1 MQIVGALPPPTV
13 NIHIL
18 QRRVLPVGLQPTPE
32 TERVSNRLR
41 LERTLTP
48 TTSAAQ
54 ATPVTSQPT
63 STIAALQRQL
73 FEFGLR
79 IVTGAFSRLVTDV
92 LGLSPAVP
100 APPVMEQSVVD
111 GGQEAMSPTA
121 AISSPQTPTVVPIPV
136 ATASSANQPMAEEI
150 LPQVL
155 TQTAQASPALTGT
168 LAHINPKNVQAVV
181 IPPLTLAQAPE
192 VTPIPPIIAPVS
204 EITRSSPLNHNKRR
218 RLDIFDTQI
227 TPGNHAARSRM
238 RTGSHL
244 DRTV

>member
-32 TERVSNRLR
+32 TERVPGTLR
-41 LERTLTP
+41 PERTVIP
-48 TTSAAQ
+48 AASVSRPVP
-54 ATPVTSQPT
+54 ATPQST

-92 LGLSPAVP
+92 LGLKPAVSAQQAVEKP
-100 APPVMEQSVVD
+100 AMDNPQESV
-111 GGQEAMSPTA
+111 SPTA
-121 AISSPQTPTVVPIPV
+121 TISPHQTPTVAPIPV
-136 ATASSANQPMAEEI
+136 ATASVNQLNQSVTKEGT
-150 LPQVL
+150 PQAL
-155 TQTAQASPALTGT
+155 TQAAPARTTT

-181 IPPLTLAQAPE
+181 IPPLILPQTPE
-192 VTPIPPIIAPVS
+192 VTPIPPIIAAVS
-204 EITRSSPLNHNKRR
+204 EIARSSPIPQHKRR
-218 RLDIFDTQI
+218 RLDIFDTQV
-227 TPGNHAARSRM
+227 TSRNHAARSRM
-238 RTGSHL
+238 QLGNHL